1 MVLYIDLVIGSTL
14 LVNYSLLKTIK
25 LIFHESKNTRK
36 MVGALL
42 LSVLSLGFF
51 FISNPLILTLRYLFG
66 IAISLVAFDLKNK
79 KAALIKTV
87 IFYLVNFA
95 FIGTLVIFKIY
106 NSWLMLLA
114 LLYVII
120 LVIIDSYK
128 KIVINR
134 NQLVYNVNIK
144 GQHNSLRGF
153 LDTGNQSTF
162 EGIPIVFIDYKF
174 FNDSFKYQTKAK
186 VITIDG
192 EQVVDLYQGECIQ
205 IDNKQFLVYY
215 VFIKLDE
222 YDLLLNLLIF

>member
-1 MVLYIDLVIGSTL
+1 M
-14 LVNYSLLKTIK
+14 
-25 LIFHESKNTRK
+25 
-36 MVGALL
+36 
-42 LSVLSLGFF
+42 
-51 FISNPLILTLRYLFG
+51 
-66 IAISLVAFDLKNK
+66 
-79 KAALIKTV
+79 
-87 IFYLVNFA
+87 NFA